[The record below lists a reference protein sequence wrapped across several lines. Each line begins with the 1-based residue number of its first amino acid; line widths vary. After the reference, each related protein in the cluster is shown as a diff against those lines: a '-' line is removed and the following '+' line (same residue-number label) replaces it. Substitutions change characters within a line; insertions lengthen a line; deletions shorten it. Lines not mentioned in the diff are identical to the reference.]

1 MSTRLWLEGGE
12 LGITVI
18 GRGGVP
24 AVLPRGSVSP
34 SELPVES
41 ARVLIVDDEAD
52 VIQALKLR
60 LETAGYDAVTACDGA
75 EALKML
81 QNIQP
86 DLILTDLMMP
96 NLDGLE
102 LTRRVRQNPSW
113 FQVQVLMFSCHDDPV
128 ARGLA
133 LEFGALDYLSKTLG
147 APAIVS
153 RVREIL
159 ARSKP
164 AEAATGRK
172 GPPGDDA
179 ERDLITQLQ
188 AISQNSAGTLSLSP
202 EIPNSKHEGSEPS
215 GAGAA
220 DDLRNLANALR
231 RHAKAGHSQRPDRDR

>member
-1 MSTRLWLEGGE
+1 M
-12 LGITVI
+12 
-18 GRGGVP
+18 
-24 AVLPRGSVSP
+24 
-34 SELPVES
+34 ES

-81 QNIQP
+81 QNIKP

-113 FQVQVLMFSCHDDPV
+113 FQVQVLLFSCLDDPV

-147 APAIVS
+147 AHAIVS

-159 ARSKP
+159 A
-164 AEAATGRK
+164 AAKSPKGVTGHND
-172 GPPGDDA
+172 PGCEQA
-179 ERDLITQLQ
+179 ERDLMTQLE
-188 AISQNSAGTLSLSP
+188 AISQLVAVSHDTADTPPLSP
-202 EIPNSKHEGSEPS
+202 RIADPKPEGPQPS
-215 GAGAA
+215 GAGTA
-220 DDLRNLANALR
+220 DDLRNLSRALGSR
-231 RHAKAGHSQRPDRDR
+231 A